1 MAKCPNCNHDMRD
14 TGNGKFQCDNCG
26 KTFVK
31 KQNSQTEQVVQ
42 SQNESDELAALKARI
57 AALEAERQ
65 TAQKPKNK
73 PTSASALAF
82 AKKYGKIILPA
93 LLLLIAFITLM
104 VCLVGV
110 RGVYVNVNN
119 PNEFYSFTATGFEY
133 YAEEFGVECVLSGKY
148 NISGSIITQTINDD
162 DLGEISMQWLF
173 SASNGNKSIFFGK
186 DLESL
191 TEFKR
196 VSLVKYSML
205 TSKATVKFDSNG
217 AQQSGSSSK
226 IKIGEKTSAP
236 ADPTRDGRDFRGW
249 YTTPYGY
256 KNGDGERFDENSR
269 IWENVTYY
277 ANWYNPTDYE
287 LKIENTNYYSNVV
300 ITAKEGDRIL
310 DLIKQ
315 TEEQGYT
322 YRYWIPSTGE
332 MVDENTLMPDSNIEV
347 HRERISANEYTVYY
361 DANGGTDFDL
371 ESEKFSYGT
380 TYFTSQTLPQPPNEY
395 VCFAGWKDID
405 SGIVYDPFAS
415 NDGGYTD
422 KNSCGWLEIARDV
435 HLIAVWIDKFEY
447 TLLDN
452 GTYEFSK
459 LNDTT
464 ATQITVPSVYNGVP
478 VTSIGYR
485 AFEGC
490 SSLTSVTILDGVTSI
505 VSGAFCGC
513 ISLTSIEI
521 PNSVTSIGSIIADCF
536 SMTITFDGTKEQWN
550 AIEKSISWDT
560 QMEHYT
566 IHCTDGDIVRA

>member
-1 MAKCPNCNHDMRD
+1 M
-14 TGNGKFQCDNCG
+14 
-26 KTFVK
+26 
-31 KQNSQTEQVVQ
+31 
-42 SQNESDELAALKARI
+42 
-57 AALEAERQ
+57 
-65 TAQKPKNK
+65 
-73 PTSASALAF
+73 
-82 AKKYGKIILPA
+82 
-93 LLLLIAFITLM
+93 
-104 VCLVGV
+104 
-110 RGVYVNVNN
+110 
-119 PNEFYSFTATGFEY
+119 
-133 YAEEFGVECVLSGKY
+133 
-148 NISGSIITQTINDD
+148 
-162 DLGEISMQWLF
+162 
-173 SASNGNKSIFFGK
+173 
-186 DLESL
+186 ESL

-236 ADPTRDGRDFRGW
+236 ADPTRDERDFRGW

-287 LKIENTNYYSNVV
+287 LEIGGNYGNVV

-315 TEEQGYT
+315 TEEGYT
-322 YRYWIPSTGE
+322 YRYWFASTNE
-332 MVDENTLMPDSNIEV
+332 MVDENTLMPDSNV
-347 HRERISANEYTVYY
+347 RVLREKISANEYTVYY

-371 ESEKFSYGT
+371 EFEKFSYGT

-415 NDGGYTD
+415 NNGGYTGE
-422 KNSCGWLEIARDV
+422 NSSGWSEIARDV

-464 ATQITVPSVYNGVP
+464 VTQITVPSVYNGVP
-478 VTSIGYR
+478 VTSIGNR

-490 SSLTSVTILDGVTSI
+490 SLTSVTIPDGVTSI
-505 VSGAFCGC
+505 YNGAFCGC
-513 ISLTSIEI
+513 RSLTSIEI
-521 PNSVTSIGSIIADCF
+521 PNTVTSIGEVVADCI
-536 SMTITFDGTKEQWN
+536 SMTITFDGTKAQWN
-550 AIEKSISWDT
+550 AIEKGNFWDG

-566 IHCTDGDIVRA
+566 IHCTDGDIVR